1 MRILF
6 ATTVLCIVFATSL
19 LAQTP
24 PPDATI
30 TLENGQIKVTR
41 QDIKVYDPS
50 LIDKK
55 CVEIIKSAND
65 FQLYCQAQSSKIGY
79 QIADCQ
85 STSTVAKQSD
95 INAIKA
101 VNWSYLDVINGGR

>member
-24 PPDATI
+24 PSDATI

-41 QDIKVYDPS
+41 QDVKTYDPA
-50 LIDKK
+50 LVDQK
-55 CVEIIKSAND
+55 CAVIIKAAND
-65 FQLYCQAQSSKIGY
+65 LQAAYLAQSFKIGY
-79 QIADCQ
+79 QITDCQ
-85 STSTVAKQSD
+85 ATSTLAKQGDVNSIKNVNWAYWDVAK
-95 INAIKA
+95 
-101 VNWSYLDVINGGR
+101 